1 MKIISHRGNLKGPD
15 PIHENT
21 QSHIDFALKKS
32 YDVEIDL
39 WKIGDKFLLG
49 HDKPENEVELDW
61 LGERKDN
68 LWIHT
73 KNFHAF
79 EDLLKKN
86 NRYNFFYHTNEPLVL
101 VSNGVIWS
109 HKPNEIYY
117 PERCII
123 PLLNKSSLVESKK
136 KNWFGVC
143 TDYPILLEKIF
154 NDN

>member
-15 PIHENT
+15 KKNENT
-21 QSHIDFALKKS
+21 QSHIDIALKRS

-39 WKIGDKFLLG
+39 WKIEDKFLLG

-86 NRYNFFYHTNEPLVL
+86 NR
-101 VSNGVIWS
+101 
-109 HKPNEIYY
+109 
-117 PERCII
+117 
-123 PLLNKSSLVESKK
+123 
-136 KNWFGVC
+136 
-143 TDYPILLEKIF
+143 
-154 NDN
+154 